1 MTDELYD
8 EVMEDSAEH
17 LAALVVGKK
26 IVSAEARK
34 WTLRNR
40 DDSDYFPWYHEGTG
54 LVLTLNDGTEFAFL
68 GKADCCAYTDLENFI
83 MHPDKVD
90 NIITGVKTEDDYQKW
105 HIMADAGDVMELS
118 VGWSEGS
125 GYYAYGFEFP
135 VVEVS

>member
-1 MTDELYD
+1 MTDECYD
-8 EVMEDSAEH
+8 EVMADSAEH

-40 DDSDYFPWYHEGTG
+40 DDSDYFPWHHEGEG
-54 LVLTLNDGTEFAFL
+54 LVLTLNDGTAFAFL
-68 GKADCCAYTDLENFI
+68 GEADCCAYTDLENFI